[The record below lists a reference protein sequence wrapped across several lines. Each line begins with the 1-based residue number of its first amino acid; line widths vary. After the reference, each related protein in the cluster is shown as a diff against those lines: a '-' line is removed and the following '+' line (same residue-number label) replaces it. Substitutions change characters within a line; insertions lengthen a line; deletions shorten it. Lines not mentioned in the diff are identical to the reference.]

1 MSVLTRLTRVFSNG
15 TGAKVNRQGGK
26 PVASKPPGTVPDVR
40 AHAAA
45 SPRAAVPRPDD
56 ALPAVALEPSPQ
68 PHFPLTPRDLS
79 GKSKQE
85 LIAEL
90 KQHYAEVIDLVR
102 RVNTHLDEQ
111 QERATR
117 LIAIAE
123 RMDRAVAVLPEIR
136 DQHARVAASMEEL
149 AALTRTTSER
159 ADEAFGRQA
168 RVFASVE
175 ETLRG
180 VEAAS
185 KQLCG
190 SLGEVNGTL
199 TGVGGAVAGMADA
212 TSGLQGVMRSIES
225 RGDARDRQLA
235 DLLQANRR
243 WMMMTI
249 SIAVAAVVLTAV
261 IAIIAVA

>member
-15 TGAKVNRQGGK
+15 TAQQANRRRGK
-26 PVASKPPGTVPDVR
+26 TVAPTTPRD
-40 AHAAA
+40 AAD
-45 SPRAAVPRPDD
+45 PRPQPTPPLRPAHQRHADD
-56 ALPAVALEPSPQ
+56 LPAVALESAPP
-68 PHFPLTPRDLS
+68 PAFPLTTRDLA

-111 QERATR
+111 QERAAR

-136 DQHARVAASMEEL
+136 DLHARAAASIEEL
-149 AALTRTTSER
+149 VSLTRTNSER

-168 RVFASVE
+168 RVFTCVE

-180 VEAAS
+180 VETANEQLTAS
-185 KQLCG
+185 LND
-190 SLGEVNGTL
+190 VNGTL

-212 TSGLQGVMRSIES
+212 TSGLKGVMRSIES
-225 RGDARDRQLA
+225 HGDARDRQLA
-235 DLLQANRR
+235 ELLHANRR
-243 WMMMTI
+243 WMMLTI
-249 SIAVAAVVLTAV
+249 SIAGAAVVLTTLV
-261 IAIIAVA
+261 AIIAVA